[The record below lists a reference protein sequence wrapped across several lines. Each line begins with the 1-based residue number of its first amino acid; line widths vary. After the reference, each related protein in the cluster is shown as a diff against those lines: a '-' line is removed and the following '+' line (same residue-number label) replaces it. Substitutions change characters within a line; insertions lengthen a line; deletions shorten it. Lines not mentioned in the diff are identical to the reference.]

1 MLKLKSESQLDTL
14 SKSVA
19 TAVVKVGGR
28 APWPAHGAATLAA
41 PARHL
46 FLCRTWQG
54 FFEGLVTES
63 ANGKKSSK
71 MTLKD
76 LGSIKARARAAGP
89 RARCCPPPRSP
100 SRRHCLPGVLARRRS
115 SRRPTGR
122 CRSTSRQPN
131 EENRGPIFFAKYSH
145 EHCPNP

>member
-46 FLCRTWQG
+46 FLCRPWQG

-89 RARCCPPPRSP
+89 RSSLLPAPAFAVPPT
-100 SRRHCLPGVLARRRS
+100 LFARRACAPQVTPQANGS
-115 SRRPTGR
+115 LQIDFTP
-122 CRSTSRQPN
+122 
-131 EENRGPIFFAKYSH
+131 AK
-145 EHCPNP
+145 

>member
-19 TAVVKVGGR
+19 TASVKVGGR

-46 FLCRTWQG
+46 FLCRPWQG

-71 MTLKD
+71 K
-76 LGSIKARARAAGP
+76 R
-89 RARCCPPPRSP
+89 
-100 SRRHCLPGVLARRRS
+100 
-115 SRRPTGR
+115 
-122 CRSTSRQPN
+122 
-131 EENRGPIFFAKYSH
+131 EEREREKNA
-145 EHCPNP
+145 

>member
-63 ANGKKSSK
+63 ANGKKSRK

-89 RARCCPPPRSP
+89 RSLLPAPAFAVPPT
-100 SRRHCLPGVLARRRS
+100 LFARRACAPQVKPQADGS
-115 SRRPTGR
+115 LQIDFTP
-122 CRSTSRQPN
+122 
-131 EENRGPIFFAKYSH
+131 AK
-145 EHCPNP
+145 